1 MNPLRLSAARRINLG
16 KRAGVASG
24 LLGVL
29 SVLAELCFLLPDL
42 LVTRDALPMYKA
54 NLGLFRGLLQVT
66 IVAAFVLG
74 AYSAVRLRSKAHGL
88 LGIALASVALLLG
101 GAEAQPIDVGP
112 RAVSWGLDYFVLEL
126 LVLGLVFVPLER
138 VFPLHRQKIFRRGWQ
153 TDLKHFFVSHAGVQ
167 LLSFASM
174 IPAQAAFGWVL
185 QFDFQKTVAAQPVP
199 LQFIEILLAVDF
211 MTYWVHRTF
220 HRVPWLWNFHAIHH
234 SSREMDWLAGSRMHL
249 VDVLVTRSAA
259 FIPVFV
265 LGFAPAALY
274 AYLVFV
280 SFHAV
285 YIHANV
291 RWRWPLL
298 RWIIATPEFHHWHH
312 TSDEE
317 GLDKNFAGF
326 LPVWDVL
333 FGTAHQPAHWPKNYG
348 TVKFQPPETWLGQLA
363 YPFRR
368 HGEQTPYG

>member
-1 MNPLRLSAARRINLG
+1 MNPLRLTAARRINLG

-24 LLGVL
+24 LLGIL
-29 SVLAELCFLLPDL
+29 CILAELCFLLPDL

-54 NLGLFRGLLQVT
+54 NMGLFRGILQAA
-66 IVAAFVLG
+66 IVATFALG
-74 AYSAVRLRSKAHGL
+74 FYSTMRLRSKLHGL
-88 LGIALASVALLLG
+88 AGIALGSIALLMG
-101 GAEAQPIDVGP
+101 GAEAQAIDVGP
-112 RAVSWGLDYFVLEL
+112 RPFAAGLDYFVLEL
-126 LVLGLVFVPLER
+126 LVLGLVFIPMEQLFALR
-138 VFPLHRQKIFRRGWQ
+138 RQRIFRRGWQ
-153 TDLKHFFVSHAGVQ
+153 TDLKHFFVSHAFVQ

-174 IPAQAAFGWVL
+174 IPAQAAFAWAL
-185 QFDFQKTVAAQPVP
+185 QLDFQKHVAAQPLV
-199 LQFIEILLAVDF
+199 LQFVEILLAVDF

-220 HRVPWLWNFHAIHH
+220 HKVPLLWHFHAIHH
-234 SSREMDWLAGSRMHL
+234 SSREMDWLAGSRMHI

-291 RWRWPLL
+291 RWRWPGL
-298 RWIIATPEFHHWHH
+298 RWVIATPEFHHWHH

-326 LPVWDVL
+326 LPMWDVI

-348 TVKFQPPETWLGQLA
+348 TVKFQPPESWMGQLM

-368 HGEQTPYG
+368 HGVQTPYG